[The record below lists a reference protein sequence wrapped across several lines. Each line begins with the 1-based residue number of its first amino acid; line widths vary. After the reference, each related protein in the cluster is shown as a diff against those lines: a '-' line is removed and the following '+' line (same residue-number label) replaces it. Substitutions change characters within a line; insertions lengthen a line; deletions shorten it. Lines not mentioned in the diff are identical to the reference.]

1 MFPTVNTSDTTP
13 TVNPQVVSPA
23 EVTRKATEAGNA
35 HAAGALAVTVP
46 TITVDLTG
54 THWHTMG
61 SDFWFNTGAIAI
73 RMRQEMFIAS
83 DISLCARGIWTVHEN
98 LHVAD
103 NRTVLNG
110 LAAQVAADSSL
121 QDIFGGRHFPR
132 TDFSLIQDTVI
143 NIVGGIFRRLT
154 GQQVTAR
161 DTRAEYSRVNQDI
174 IRSCPGPHF
183 HTVVS
188 GENLSLLSEFYY
200 GTQRHAMKIYNQN
213 RAIIG
218 SNANLIRPGQRL
230 EIPRV

>member
-1 MFPTVNTSDTTP
+1 MFPAVNTSDTTP
-13 TVNPQVVSPA
+13 VVNPQVVSPA
-23 EVTRKATEAGNA
+23 EVTRKATETGHP
-35 HAAGALAVTVP
+35 HAASALAVTVP

-61 SDFWFNTGAIAI
+61 SDFWWNTGTVAI
-73 RMRQEMFIAS
+73 RLRQEVFIAS
-83 DISLCARGIWTVHEN
+83 DISMCARGIWAVHEN

-103 NRTVLNG
+103 NRTVLNS

-121 QDIFGGRHFPR
+121 QDIFSGRRFPR
-132 TDFSLIQDTVI
+132 SDFAMVQDAVI
-143 NIVGGIFRRLT
+143 NIIGGIFRRLT
-154 GQQVTAR
+154 GHHATAR

-188 GENLSLLSEFYY
+188 GENLSLISEFYY
-200 GTQRHAMKIYNQN
+200 GTQRHYMKIYNQN
-213 RAIIG
+213 RGVIG
-218 SNANLIRPGQRL
+218 ANPNLIRPNQRL